1 MPQELQI
8 ALIAAAAALSGSL
21 LGALFTKTTEHK
33 QWLRNQKTK
42 AYDDFLELCHRFNAV
57 MRDPAGPVEART
69 IETARI
75 ERLLILDRLALFAP
89 MTVHIEAVQIE
100 TLQYQLNLLRNGLEP
115 GRRLVYFGTEAEIR
129 SEISRLTKRLH
140 KKIRWDLG
148 VSDGP
153 TRFTDVL
160 AAFKYFRARRR
171 LRSRRVNTTA

>member
-21 LGALFTKTTEHK
+21 LGALFTRTTEHQ

-42 AYDDFLELCHRFNAV
+42 AYDDFLELCHRFDAV
-57 MRDPAGPVEART
+57 MRDPMGSLDAGTVET
-69 IETARI
+69 VRI
-75 ERLLILDRLALFAP
+75 ERLLILDRLKLLAP

-100 TLQYQLNLLRNGLEP
+100 TLQYQLNLLRNGLQP
-115 GRRLVYFGTEAEIR
+115 SRRWEYSGTEAEIKA
-129 SEISRLTKRLH
+129 EMSRLIKRLH
-140 KKIRWDLG
+140 KKMRRDLG

-160 AAFKYFRARRR
+160 VAVKYLRARKRHPRR
-171 LRSRRVNTTA
+171 GIDTTN

>member
-1 MPQELQI
+1 
-8 ALIAAAAALSGSL
+8 
-21 LGALFTKTTEHK
+21 
-33 QWLRNQKTK
+33 
-42 AYDDFLELCHRFNAV
+42 

-129 SEISRLTKRLH
+129 SEISAYQTPSQEDWLGPRGLGWSD
-140 KKIRWDLG
+140 KIH
-148 VSDGP
+148 
-153 TRFTDVL
+153 
-160 AAFKYFRARRR
+160 
-171 LRSRRVNTTA
+171 

>member
-1 MPQELQI
+1 MTTF
-8 ALIAAAAALSGSL
+8 LS
-21 LGALFTKTTEHK
+21 F
-33 QWLRNQKTK
+33 
-42 AYDDFLELCHRFNAV
+42 CHRFNAV

-140 KKIRWDLG
+140 KKIGWDLG

-153 TRFTDVL
+153 TRFTEFLLPSNISEPAEGFVAVASTQRPDIP
-160 AAFKYFRARRR
+160 RR
-171 LRSRRVNTTA
+171 SVT